1 MSLPTSNTAEPLNIW
16 LTYTSPQHPVVALAV
31 FQLQYSELSST
42 TSAVWDG
49 CGVEIESLPK
59 FCKDPEHDIGW
70 RGLILKRGLTL
81 NIPLWKYTRALA
93 LSTDSFLWRT
103 SQSGRDQRNLKYWY
117 LYCRPSKHSSGQGDI
132 IAGWKM
138 NKLKYKL
145 WFPPPACAAL
155 HDWLFR
161 CLSIIK

>member
-1 MSLPTSNTAEPLNIW
+1 MVDLS
-16 LTYTSPQHPVVALAV
+16 V

-59 FCKDPEHDIGW
+59 FCKDPEQKIIYI
-70 RGLILKRGLTL
+70 RKLSSTLEKMKIKLTL

-103 SQSGRDQRNLKYWY
+103 SQSGRDQRNLKYI
-117 LYCRPSKHSSGQGDI
+117 DI
-132 IAGWKM
+132 SPVQTKRE
-138 NKLKYKL
+138 K
-145 WFPPPACAAL
+145 
-155 HDWLFR
+155 R
-161 CLSIIK
+161 